1 MNLASLELIPK
12 LLGFRFAHAT
22 DTAPPL
28 PINLTYSVTNL
39 CQSKCLSCN
48 IWRFYRDEPQKFKE
62 ELKLDEIEK
71 VFRSFGHVYFF
82 NISGGEPFLRKDLE
96 EIVRLACRHLT
107 PRVIHCP
114 TNVLC
119 PTRVLAGTRK
129 ILEIIREEAPGTPF
143 TIKPS
148 YDGIGPEHDRI
159 RGVKGNFARLL
170 EAVAGLKELK
180 REFPNLHLGL
190 GTVISQYNIKDLP
203 EISDYALK
211 MGVDTYISEVAEER
225 TEMKNSASGMTPSAD
240 DYERAIQPFKRRI
253 QETLPKLSGLARITQ
268 TLRTLYYDLT
278 VKILREKRQV
288 IPCYGGISNAHLNP
302 YGDVWPCAI
311 LGYEKPMGNV
321 REHGYDFRQVWSS
334 PRAQEV
340 RRYIKAGKCACP
352 LANQNYANLLLH
364 APSALKAAAAFV
376 APSIVNAPAPAPAPR

>member
-1 MNLASLELIPK
+1 MKLGALELVPK
-12 LLGFRFAHAT
+12 LLGFRWAHAT

-39 CQSKCLSCN
+39 CNSKCLSCN

-62 ELKLDEIEK
+62 ELKLDEVER

-82 NISGGEPFLRKDLE
+82 NISGGEPFLRTDLE
-96 EIVRLACRHLT
+96 EIVRLACIHLT
-107 PRVIHCP
+107 PKVIHCP

-119 PTRVLAGTRK
+119 PKRVLMGTRK
-129 ILEIIREEAPGTPF
+129 ILEIIREHAPGTPF

-159 RGVKGNFARLL
+159 RGVKGNFDRLL
-170 EAVAGLKELK
+170 ESVAGLKELK
-180 REFPNLHLGL
+180 KEFPNLHLGL

-203 EISDYALK
+203 EISDFALK
-211 MGVDTYISEVAEER
+211 LGVDTYISEVAEER

-240 DYERAIQPFKRRI
+240 DYERAIQPFKRKI
-253 QETLPKLSGLARITQ
+253 QETLPSLRGLARITQ

-278 VKILREKRQV
+278 VKILREKKQV
-288 IPCYGGISNAHLNP
+288 IPCYGGISNAHMNP
-302 YGDVWPCAI
+302 YGDIWPCAI

-321 REHGYDFRQVWSS
+321 REYGYDFPTLWRSEA
-334 PRAQEV
+334 AQEV
-340 RRYIKAGKCACP
+340 RRFIAAGKCACP
-352 LANQNYANLLLH
+352 LANQNYANLILH

-376 APSIVNAPAPAPAPR
+376 APSIVNAPGPR

>member
-1 MNLASLELIPK
+1 VKMRAALEIVPK

-22 DTAPPL
+22 DSTPPL

-48 IWRFYRDEPQKFKE
+48 IWRFYRDEPQKFKD
-62 ELKLDEIEK
+62 ELKIDEVEK

-119 PTRVLAGTRK
+119 PKRVLDGTRK
-129 ILEIIREEAPGTPF
+129 ILEIIREELPGTPF

-159 RGVKGNFARLL
+159 RGVKGNFDRLL

-180 REFPNLHLGL
+180 KEFPNLHLGL

-203 EISDYALK
+203 QIADYALK
-211 MGVDTYISEVAEER
+211 LGVDTYISEVAEER
-225 TEMKNSASGMTPSAD
+225 TEMKNAADGMTPSAD
-240 DYERAIQPFKRRI
+240 DYERAIQPFKRKI
-253 QETLPKLSGLARITQ
+253 EETLPKLSGLARVTQ

-278 VKILREKRQV
+278 VRILREKRQV
-288 IPCYGGISNAHLNP
+288 IPCYGGISNAHMNP
-302 YGDVWPCAI
+302 YGDIWPCAI

-321 REHGYDFRQVWSS
+321 REHGHDFRALWGS
-334 PRAQEV
+334 PQAQDV

-352 LANQNYANLLLH
+352 LANQSYANLLLH
-364 APSALKAAAAFV
+364 PPSAFKAAAAMV
-376 APSIVNAPAPAPAPR
+376 APSLVTGSKPVSA